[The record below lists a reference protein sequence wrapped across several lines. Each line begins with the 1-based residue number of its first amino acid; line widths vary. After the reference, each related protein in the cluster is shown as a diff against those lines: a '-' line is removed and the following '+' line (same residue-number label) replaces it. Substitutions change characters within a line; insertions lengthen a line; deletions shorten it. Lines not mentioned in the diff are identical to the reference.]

1 MRKISDPDLATELM
15 NWLIGPAR
23 KNCTPE
29 QLVAGLAERLV
40 GAGMRLWRIRIS
52 QRVANPLIGAWG
64 VMWTREHGA
73 EAYTVPRRVLATPS
87 YKGSPFERVMLTRNF
102 FRRSL
107 ENLSADGDHA
117 VLFELAETGSTDY
130 VALPLEYGD
139 GSIQVAAFTTDRP
152 GGFEADEV
160 ALLERLTPAIAASL
174 EPAAMRYSMRSL
186 LEVYLGN
193 GPAERVV
200 GGAFHQGD
208 VSEVDAAVLIA
219 DLRNFTGLSE
229 RTSPPELLEGLGSYF
244 EVVVDAAREGGG
256 DVLKFIGDGVLA
268 VFQCKGGDICGACLK
283 AVEATKRAFAN
294 EANSPAPF
302 VIVLHFGRV
311 VYGNIGSPDRL
322 DFTVVGSTVN
332 HASRLEGMAKTL
344 GRRAVCSPEV
354 ANALPEDATEDLG
367 LHMLKGFEQPQRV
380 FGLNI
385 QA

>member
-1 MRKISDPDLATELM
+1 MRKISDPDLASELM

-23 KNCTPE
+23 KDCTPE
-29 QLVAGLAERLV
+29 QVVAGLAERLMK
-40 GAGMRLWRIRIS
+40 AGMRLWRIRIS
-52 QRVANPLIGAWG
+52 QRVSNPLIGAWG
-64 VMWTREHGA
+64 VMWTRDGGA
-73 EAYTVPRRVLATPS
+73 EGYTVPRRVLATSS
-87 YKGSPFERVMLTRNF
+87 YLGSPFERVMLTRSF

-160 ALLERLTPAIAASL
+160 ALLECLTSAIAAAL

-200 GGAFHQGD
+200 GGAFHRGD

-219 DLRNFTGLSE
+219 DLRDFTGLSE

-244 EVVVDAAREGGG
+244 EVVVDAAREEGG
-256 DVLKFIGDGVLA
+256 DILKFIGDGVLA

-283 AVEATKRAFAN
+283 AVEATKRALAN

-302 VIVLHFGRV
+302 VVALHFGPV

-332 HASRLEGMAKTL
+332 HASRLEGMAKLL

-354 ANALPEDATEDLG
+354 ANALPAGATEDLG
-367 LHMLKGFEQPQRV
+367 VHMLKGFEQPQRV
-380 FGLNI
+380 FGLNL
-385 QA
+385 